1 MGPVRFAREGYP
13 FILAGLI
20 AAALAWAAVPAWDAR
35 MALPASALTVLA
47 GFVCYFFRDPERNAP
62 AENGTVLAP
71 ADGKIIDVREVG
83 EPSFFGGRC
92 RRITIFLNV
101 FNVHVQRAP
110 VSGRVVHR
118 EYRAGE
124 YAVAWHP
131 KASEVNEQASLGLG
145 APAGRVLVRQIAGLI
160 ARRIVTYPEI
170 GDDVRQG
177 DRIGLI
183 RFGSRV
189 DLFIPHD
196 WPVCCE
202 VNDKVRGGSTVC
214 ARFPKRATKQ
224 EEHADT
230 PVGEIAEPST

>member
-1 MGPVRFAREGYP
+1 MRFAREGYP

-20 AAALAWAAVPAWDAR
+20 AAALAWTAVAAWDAR
-35 MALPASALTVLA
+35 MVLPASALTVLA
-47 GFVCYFFRDPERNAP
+47 GFVFYFFRDPERNTP
-62 AENGTVLAP
+62 AESGIVLAP
-71 ADGKIIDVREVG
+71 ADGKIIDVREVE
-83 EPSFFGGRC
+83 EPSLFGGPC

-101 FNVHVQRAP
+101 FDVHVQRAP

-131 KASEVNEQASLGLG
+131 KASEVNEQASLGLA

-170 GDDVRQG
+170 GDDVGQG

-189 DLFIPHD
+189 DLFIPRD

-202 VNDKVRGGSTVC
+202 VNDKVTGGSTVC
-214 ARFPKRATKQ
+214 ARSPKRTTKQ
-224 EEHADT
+224 GEQPDAG
-230 PVGEIAEPST
+230 VGHIAEPST

>member
-1 MGPVRFAREGYP
+1 MRFAREGYP
-13 FILAGLI
+13 FILFGLM

-47 GFVCYFFRDPERNAP
+47 GFVCYFFRDPERDAP
-62 AENGTVLAP
+62 AEKGIVLAP
-71 ADGKIIDVREVG
+71 ADGKVIDVREVE
-83 EPSFFGGRC
+83 EPSLFGGPC

-131 KASEVNEQASLGLG
+131 KASEVNERASLGLG
-145 APAGRVLVRQIAGLI
+145 APAGKVLVRQIAGLI

-170 GDDVRQG
+170 GDDVRRG

-189 DLFIPHD
+189 DLFIPDD

-214 ARFPKRATKQ
+214 ARFPRRTTKQ
-224 EEHADT
+224 AEHADA
-230 PVGEIAEPST
+230 PAGEIAEPRT

>member
-92 RRITIFLNV
+92 RRITIF
-101 FNVHVQRAP
+101 
-110 VSGRVVHR
+110 
-118 EYRAGE
+118 
-124 YAVAWHP
+124 
-131 KASEVNEQASLGLG
+131 
-145 APAGRVLVRQIAGLI
+145 
-160 ARRIVTYPEI
+160 
-170 GDDVRQG
+170 
-177 DRIGLI
+177 
-183 RFGSRV
+183 
-189 DLFIPHD
+189 
-196 WPVCCE
+196 
-202 VNDKVRGGSTVC
+202 
-214 ARFPKRATKQ
+214 
-224 EEHADT
+224 
-230 PVGEIAEPST
+230 